1 MCKNMKKSLR
11 HFSLIHLGLAV
22 LLAGMLAMRALSQRL
37 YETVGFHVP
46 TCVLHDIFRLYC
58 PFCGGTRAVSAL
70 LTGNIVGALRANAAV
85 VVTLPFLLHL
95 DIRALVRIVRNKP
108 VTPLSRP
115 AIIALITVF
124 AAFFVLRNVLLRFG
138 INPTGD
144 FIV

>member
-1 MCKNMKKSLR
+1 MKQRLF
-11 HFSLIHLGLAV
+11 HFSLIHLVLAGLF
-22 LLAGMLAMRALSQRL
+22 AGMLILRHLSQIL
-37 YETVGFHVP
+37 DETMGFAIP
-46 TCVLHDIFRLYC
+46 TCLLHDALRLYC
-58 PFCGGTRAVSAL
+58 PFCGGTRAVSTL

-124 AAFFVLRNVLLRFG
+124 AAFFVLRNVLLLFG
-138 INPTGD
+138 IDPTGD

>member
-1 MCKNMKKSLR
+1 MKQRLF
-11 HFSLIHLGLAV
+11 HFSLIHLVLAA
-22 LLAGMLAMRALSQRL
+22 LFAGMLILRHLSQIL
-37 YETVGFHVP
+37 DETMGFAIP
-46 TCVLHDIFRLYC
+46 TCLLHDALRLYC
-58 PFCGGTRAVSAL
+58 PFCGGTRAVSTL

>member
-1 MCKNMKKSLR
+1 MKQRLF
-11 HFSLIHLGLAV
+11 HFSLIHLVLAA
-22 LLAGMLAMRALSQRL
+22 LFAGMLILRHLSQIL
-37 YETVGFHVP
+37 DETMGFAIP
-46 TCVLHDIFRLYC
+46 TCLLHDALRLYC
-58 PFCGGTRAVSAL
+58 PFCGGTRAVSTL

-124 AAFFVLRNVLLRFG
+124 AAFFVLRNVLLLFG
-138 INPTGD
+138 IDPTGD